1 MVFFGST
8 EVRLRSTLE
17 YRSLYNLI
25 AEKKEKRKRISILR
39 VFTSRVFCVIDNTSF
54 NKFDFFDRFFF
65 FNYISVD
72 GTGWSYPRIVFLFR
86 IKNYR
91 IPFNFTAVSNRPF
104 FFFIKNK
111 KKIRLLCYY
120 FAIFAHSV
128 LNTILKHLKKK
139 VNNSIVDS
147 KPVTIRKK
155 RKKEKMV

>member
-25 AEKKEKRKRISILR
+25 AEKKEKRKRISVLR
-39 VFTSRVFCVIDNTSF
+39 VFTFRVFCVIDNTSF

-104 FFFIKNK
+104 FFLSKIKKNTVTLLLFRNFCAQCFKYNFKTFEK
-111 KKIRLLCYY
+111 KGQ
-120 FAIFAHSV
+120 
-128 LNTILKHLKKK
+128 
-139 VNNSIVDS
+139 
-147 KPVTIRKK
+147 
-155 RKKEKMV
+155 

>member
-25 AEKKEKRKRISILR
+25 AEKKEKRKRISVLR
-39 VFTSRVFCVIDNTSF
+39 VFTFRVFCVIDNTSF

-104 FFFIKNK
+104 FFLSKIK
-111 KKIRLLCYY
+111 KKYGY
-120 FAIFAHSV
+120 SV
-128 LNTILKHLKKK
+128 IISQFLRT
-139 VNNSIVDS
+139 VF
-147 KPVTIRKK
+147 
-155 RKKEKMV
+155 

>member
-1 MVFFGST
+1 MKNVWSACRYNIQVVFFGST

-39 VFTSRVFCVIDNTSF
+39 VFTSRVFCIIDNTSF

-104 FFFIKNK
+104 FLSKIK
-111 KKIRLLCYY
+111 KKYGY
-120 FAIFAHSV
+120 SV
-128 LNTILKHLKKK
+128 IISQFLRT
-139 VNNSIVDS
+139 VF
-147 KPVTIRKK
+147 
-155 RKKEKMV
+155 